1 MNLFSLIA
9 LLALA
14 SFSET
19 VSSIQFEKVKVKSGD
34 TLWGIAQTYL
44 KNPEDWNQIL
54 KYNHLPSS
62 DPTVA
67 LPGMVLEVPKKIMKE
82 IFRAGSVVSLVNQVL
97 LRRKETAQW
106 KKTHTGEVLY
116 SKDTLRT
123 LDESKA
129 KVRFID
135 SQILDLEPDSMAVI
149 LIPPGRKKEDS
160 VSLKKGSVFIGH
172 AKVMTPSAIITPKV
186 PHTVYSAKIRED
198 ASTLVRVYSGIAT
211 VSAEGQNVDVPAG
224 METTVPP
231 GLSAGVPQKIPDWK
245 EFKSQAE
252 MAMNVS
258 GGKSKGAAGKNG
270 EAENLSNFSEPGAQ
284 GNSASVAAQRGALSM
299 RKGPSAGI
307 GNASAASSAPSAS
320 LQKEISDL
328 SIGNPISGYRLQ
340 VSIGRDF
347 SSPILD
353 KVFDSDE
360 KVDIQDLGLKP
371 GSYWFRLATVDLL
384 GEQSPFTSPRNYT
397 VSQ

>member
-1 MNLFSLIA
+1 MNLFSLIT
-9 LLALA
+9 LLILA
-14 SFSET
+14 SFAET
-19 VSSIQFEKVKVKSGD
+19 VSSIQFEKVKVKPGD

-54 KYNHLPSS
+54 RYNHLPSN

-67 LPGMVLEVPKKIMKE
+67 LPGMTLEVPKKIMKE
-82 IFRAGSVVSLVNQVL
+82 IVPAGNLVSAVNQVL
-97 LRRKETAQW
+97 LRRQETTQW
-106 KKTHTGEVLY
+106 KKASRGERLY

-149 LIPPGRKKEDS
+149 LIPPDRKSEDS

-172 AKVMTPSAIITPKV
+172 AKVMTPSATITPKV

-231 GLSAGVPQKIPDWK
+231 GLSAGVPQKIPHWK
-245 EFKSQAE
+245 EFKSQTE

-258 GGKSKGAAGKNG
+258 KTRARKTAG
-270 EAENLSNFSEPGAQ
+270 E
-284 GNSASVAAQRGALSM
+284 GALSETISGNGLQGNPPASSAETGALSAK
-299 RKGPSAGI
+299 RGSGASAG
-307 GNASAASSAPSAS
+307 NLSAARSAPSAS

-360 KVDIQDLGLKP
+360 KVDIEDLGLKP

-384 GEQSPFTSPRNYT
+384 GEQSPFTSPRNYV